1 VNDVRLSERKS
12 LDGGFSPSRDF
23 TGLSEAKDAG
33 GIDIPRGKTR
43 LAFEP
48 HIEERLPAQNNS
60 FRPNG
65 NANANRSR
73 VASSQK
79 LQCVELGG
87 GSVEDRL
94 QDGVRPEFLADHF
107 NIKIRD
113 ASLCE
118 AEGND
123 GLGMLVVVKC
133 ERNPAAPIRDLLV
146 A

>member
-1 VNDVRLSERKS
+1 
-12 LDGGFSPSRDF
+12 
-23 TGLSEAKDAG
+23 
-33 GIDIPRGKTR
+33 
-43 LAFEP
+43 
-48 HIEERLPAQNNS
+48 
-60 FRPNG
+60 
-65 NANANRSR
+65 
-73 VASSQK
+73 
-79 LQCVELGG
+79 
-87 GSVEDRL
+87 
-94 QDGVRPEFLADHF
+94 VRPEFLADHF